1 MNFLEKLDMLMA
13 DQHIKKTD
21 LARSSGVPYTT
32 IDGLYKK
39 GYENTQIS
47 TIRKLAKA
55 LGVSVDYLIE
65 ENTKKAPGSTPE
77 AMKVAREYEALP
89 GWGQRW
95 VRNTIRAAQEA
106 VLELAKPEPPL
117 EELEEEPAMKV
128 VPLFQP
134 FAAGPAEPDWDN
146 PPGEYEVPLGSP
158 ADFAFKVNGTSM
170 EPYLPDKSVQLGSF
184 RTPGNGDV
192 GAFVL
197 GGEYL
202 VKQYFRDM
210 IGNVYLLSLNRRE
223 EDKDVTLWA
232 ANAEFRQLTV
242 LGTIIMTEKP
252 PLPKI

>member
-1 MNFLEKLDMLMA
+1 MPTNKPRITF
-13 DQHIKKTD
+13 
-21 LARSSGVPYTT
+21 T
-32 IDGLYKK
+32 IDEEGFERLEYYRFTNRFKNQTQAIVSLINKGL
-39 GYENTQIS
+39 EQ
-47 TIRKLAKA
+47 
-55 LGVSVDYLIE
+55 E
-65 ENTKKAPGSTPE
+65 ETKKAPGISPE
-77 AMKVAREYEALP
+77 AMKVAVDYDGLP

-95 VRNTIRAAQEA
+95 VRNTIRDVQEA
-106 VLELAKPEPPL
+106 VEELAKPEPPV

-158 ADFAFKVNGTSM
+158 ADFAVTVNGTSM
-170 EPYLPDKSVQLGSF
+170 EPYLPDQSVQLGSF

-202 VKQYFRDM
+202 VKQYFRDAM
-210 IGNVYLLSLNRRE
+210 GNVYLLSLNRAE

-242 LGTIIMTEKP
+242 LGTIIMAEEP